1 MPKII
6 HTSEKYADF
15 HAPEILILING
26 KKIRQKGIDVSEVSI
41 ELILNGAGTFSFVIP
56 QVLDDKMTVKYSG
69 IFHFGDKVEISLGY
83 KDKLFPVITGMITS
97 LSWSFDEENYL
108 DLTVEGYDY
117 LFLMMKNE
125 KYHSWNNKTDT
136 QVIKEIVKKYPF
148 KKMNIE
154 NTAVKYPQI
163 RQEGESDFIFLKRL
177 AQRNG
182 YEYFAERETFTF
194 RPPGVEKQEK
204 FVLKLGIDLLEF
216 ISKMSVAQQVNE
228 VRVVGWNPEA
238 KKEIVGRAKKEDIEN
253 VDRDGK
259 TGAQTIQS
267 ICKEEIV
274 KEVRASVQDNEEAKL
289 LAKSILFDIAYS
301 MVKAQC
307 KAIGIPE
314 LRPGQVIQL
323 KGVGDLF
330 SRKYYVDKVTHV
342 IGKDGYDTNFTVK
355 GNTYNESY

>member
-1 MPKII
+1 MADLDTP
-6 HTSEKYADF
+6 EKYADF
-15 HAPEILILING
+15 YAPEALILING
-26 KKIRQKGIDVSEVSI
+26 NKISAEGIDITEVKV
-41 ELILNGAGTFSFVIP
+41 ELISDGADTFTFVIP
-56 QVLDDKMTVKYSG
+56 KALNDKFEVSHPG

-83 KDKLFPVITGMITS
+83 KDRMFSVVTGIITS
-97 LSWSFDEENYL
+97 LTWSFDEENYL
-108 DLTVEGYDY
+108 DLIVEGYDY
-117 LFLMMKNE
+117 FFLMMKND
-125 KYHSWNNKTDT
+125 KYRSWNNKTDA
-136 QVIKEIVKKYPF
+136 QVIKEVAKNYPF
-148 KKMNIE
+148 KKLKIE
-154 NTAVKYPQI
+154 NTPVQYSQI

-182 YEYFAERETFTF
+182 YEYFAESETFTF

-216 ISKMSVAQQVNE
+216 IPKMSVAQQVSE

-238 KKEIVGRAKKEDIEN
+238 KKEIVGRAKKEDIGN

-259 TGAQTIQS
+259 TGAQTVKS
-267 ICKEEIV
+267 IFKEEIV
-274 KEVRASVQDNEEAKL
+274 REVRASVKDSEEAKV
-289 LAKSILFDIAYS
+289 LAKSILFDLAYS
-301 MVKAQC
+301 MVQAQC

-330 SRKYYVDKVTHV
+330 SRKYYVDKVTHEM
-342 IGKDGYDTNFTVK
+342 GSNGYDTNFSVK

>member
-1 MPKII
+1 MADLD
-6 HTSEKYADF
+6 TSKQYADF
-15 HAPEILILING
+15 HAPEVLILING
-26 KKIRQKGIDVSEVSI
+26 EKISAKGIDITEAKV
-41 ELILNGAGTFSFVIP
+41 ELILDGADTFTFVIP
-56 QVLDDKMTVKYSG
+56 KALNDKFEVSHPG
-69 IFHFGDKVEISLGY
+69 VFQFGDKVEISLGY
-83 KDKLFPVITGMITS
+83 KDKLFPVMTGMITS

-125 KYHSWNNKTDT
+125 KYRSWNNKTDA
-136 QVIKEIVKKYPF
+136 QVIKEVVKKYPF
-148 KKMNIE
+148 KKLKIE
-154 NTAVKYPQI
+154 NTAVEYPQI

-182 YEYFAERETFTF
+182 YEYFAESETFTF

-216 ISKMSVAQQVNE
+216 IPKMSVAQQVSE

-314 LRPGQVIQL
+314 LRPGQVIQIE
-323 KGVGDLF
+323 GVGDLF
-330 SRKYYVDKVTHV
+330 SRKYYVSNVTHEL
-342 IGKDGYDTNFTVK
+342 GSNGYDTNFTVK